1 MAVALAAL
9 TAAGLALRA
18 IGLDARGLWLDEAI
32 TVRHANRPLLD
43 VLSRLASGVHPPLY
57 HVLMHYWI
65 SAFGLSEV
73 ALRSFSVLVG
83 VLAIPAAF
91 WAGSRVY
98 DRRTGIV
105 AAGLVAFS
113 PFLIWYSQE
122 ARMYG
127 LLFLAA
133 LLSTAFLTLALRENR
148 PHLWWGYFA
157 ATFVGLFTHYFFL
170 FLFVG
175 HVAYYLLGELP
186 RSERLQRL
194 EGSARA
200 SLRRPWR
207 LFADV
212 ATLGPWLAANAAL
225 VVAMAVWLGNSV
237 FVQVA
242 GDQNALLGSVA
253 GSGLGYGQ
261 EAPHFAVRFN
271 DVVLVVAQMLT
282 GFHSAKAMG
291 AMVAMWP
298 LVIYAIMLLIRFVKP
313 ATARTQ
319 LLVVSS
325 VGILAMLAIGQWQG
339 QILAVRYFIAVAAP
353 AILLGAR
360 VLAKLGR
367 RERTAVVAVV
377 LALSVSAWT
386 DQSFNPHNA
395 MRYDNRPALQ
405 TVLREHR
412 VDDAVLYVPFYLDPL
427 ASYYLPPSIKAT
439 GLPQQDVRGRL
450 RGSPNQIGQDLDR
463 LVGPSRRVWLVL
475 SFQNIGQLQSD
486 AFVVRRWLKEAGY
499 HLAVDERMNQV
510 ELLRYDNPDRPQLFL
525 QSSTATTSSAAS
537 ASGGGAR

>member
-1 MAVALAAL
+1 L
-9 TAAGLALRA
+9 TAVGLALRA
-18 IGLDARGLWLDEAI
+18 VGLGARGLWLDEAI
-32 TVRHANRPLLD
+32 TVRHANRPLID

-65 SAFGLSEV
+65 SAFGLGEV
-73 ALRSFSVLVG
+73 ALRSFSVLIG
-83 VLAIPAAF
+83 VLAIPTAF

-133 LLSTAFLTLALRENR
+133 LLSTAFLILALRENR
-148 PHLWWGYFA
+148 PRLWWGYFA
-157 ATFVGLFTHYFFL
+157 SALVGLFTHYFFL
-170 FLFVG
+170 FLFAG
-175 HVAYYLLGELP
+175 HVAYYLLGDLP
-186 RSERLQRL
+186 RTERLRRL
-194 EGSARA
+194 EGSAKA
-200 SLRRPWR
+200 SVRRPWR

-212 ATLGPWLAANAAL
+212 ATLGPWLAANVAL
-225 VVAMAVWLGNSV
+225 VATLAVWLGNSV
-237 FVQVA
+237 FVRVA
-242 GDQNALLGSVA
+242 GEQNALLSSVA

-261 EAPHFAVRFN
+261 EAPHLAVRFN

-291 AMVAMWP
+291 AMVALWP
-298 LVIYAIMLLIRFVKP
+298 LVIYAVMLLIRFVKP
-313 ATARTQ
+313 VTARTQ

-325 VGILAMLAIGQWQG
+325 AGILVMMAVGQWQG

-360 VLAKLGR
+360 VLTKLGR

-377 LALSVSAWT
+377 LALSVGAWT
-386 DQSFNPHNA
+386 DQSFDPRND
-395 MRYDNRPALQ
+395 MRYDNRTALQ
-405 TVLREHR
+405 TVVRQR
-412 VDDAVLYVPFYLDPL
+412 RIDDAVLYVPFYLDPL
-427 ASYYLPPSIKAT
+427 TSYYLPAGVKAA
-439 GLPQQDVRGRL
+439 GIPQQNERGEL
-450 RGSPNQIGQDLDR
+450 RGSRNQIGQDLDR

-486 AFVVRRWLKEAGY
+486 AFVVRRWLDEAGY
-499 HLAVDERMNQV
+499 RLALDERMNQV
-510 ELLRYDNPDRPQLFL
+510 ELLRYDNPNRPQLFL
-525 QSSTATTSSAAS
+525 ESSVPSSSATSSV
-537 ASGGGAR
+537 GGGAK